1 MREYA
6 NLPWGQV
13 HLRRLRG
20 GDRPL
25 VLLHQAPSSSEM
37 WEPVI
42 GLFADRGYAVTAID
56 LPGHGMSDPP
66 PHEPDLQWYGEA
78 VRGVLDAI
86 GFESVRIV
94 GHHTGASVALRLAA
108 DAPGRVAALALWGIP
123 LLDPAY
129 AHRLATEDPPD
140 YDEAGKFLTDQW
152 AFWLQ
157 RSTPEC
163 RPAVCVR
170 AIKEAL
176 LAGRCRPYGHRAV
189 GRADHRALLEAV
201 SCPVLGLAGT
211 RETLV
216 QQTQDAVALLRNG
229 TYVELGDTGIDVAD
243 QIPERFVDEIDTFFR
258 QTRSTRL
265 AAASP

>member
-1 MREYA
+1 MKEYA
-6 NLPWGQV
+6 TLPWGQV
-13 HLRRLRG
+13 HMRRVLG

-42 GLFADRGYAVTAID
+42 GLFAGRGYAVTAID
-56 LPGHGMSDPP
+56 LPGYGMSDPP
-66 PHEPDLQWYGEA
+66 PAEPDLRWYGEA

-86 GFESVRIV
+86 GCEPARIV
-94 GHHTGASVALRLAA
+94 GHHTGASVALSLAA
-108 DAPGRVAALALWGIP
+108 GAPDRVTALALWGIP

-129 AHRLATEDPPD
+129 AHRLATEDPPA
-140 YDEAGKFLTDQW
+140 YDEEGKFLADTW

-163 RPAVCVR
+163 RPGVCVR

-176 LAGRCRPYGHRAV
+176 LSGSCRPYGHRAV

-201 SCPVLGLAGT
+201 RCPVLGLAGAREMLVEET
-211 RETLV
+211 RE
-216 QQTQDAVALLRNG
+216 AVGLLRNG
-229 TYVELGDTGIDVAD
+229 TYVDLGDAGIDVAD
-243 QIPERFVDEIDTFFR
+243 QIPDRFVAEIDAFFAR
-258 QTRSTRL
+258 TDNRPG
-265 AAASP
+265 A